1 MHRQVVQTE
10 HWRLCII
17 PMTAPSLADAVMGGT
32 VSVDSAGG
40 VTVHTGAMY
49 GPVEV
54 TIEHLDH
61 APENSAEDWEDVVE
75 LSALATE
82 DEPVTLVGMF
92 SESSALSAYGSG
104 APALEKGEFYRIRI
118 HLCGR
123 DDSDTDELIERDHGA
138 KDHLLLQLW
147 PAATS
152 EPEIIKMTSSKAH
165 DDNEN
170 SEWLTRSRSV
180 VIGTGEPDIEAL
192 KAQNLCSDR

>member
-1 MHRQVVQTE
+1 
-10 HWRLCII
+10 
-17 PMTAPSLADAVMGGT
+17 
-32 VSVDSAGG
+32 
-40 VTVHTGAMY
+40 MY

-61 APENSAEDWEDVVE
+61 APESSAEDWEDVVE
-75 LSALATE
+75 LSALAAE
-82 DEPVTLVGMF
+82 GDPVTLVGIF
-92 SESSALSAYGSG
+92 SESSELSDCGSG

-123 DDSDTDELIERDHGA
+123 DDSDTDELIEQDHGA

-165 DDNEN
+165 NDNEN
-170 SEWLTRSRSV
+170 SGWLTRSRSV
-180 VIGTGEPDIEAL
+180 VIGMGEPDIEAL
-192 KAQNLCSDR
+192 KAQNLSSD